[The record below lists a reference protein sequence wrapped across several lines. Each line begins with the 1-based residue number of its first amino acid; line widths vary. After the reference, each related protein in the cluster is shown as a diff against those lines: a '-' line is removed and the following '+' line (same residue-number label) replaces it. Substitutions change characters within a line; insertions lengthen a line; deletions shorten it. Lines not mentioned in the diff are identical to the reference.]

1 MLLIGGSE
9 WFDTDVF
16 FALSLGARVF
26 SGIGAACIFTVGY
39 AIPQSDYPEE
49 MNEILGLCE
58 FYSGLGLMVGPVVGS
73 SLFYLA
79 GFKGLFFSLAVLFLL
94 TAPLIYHWLGPDREY
109 KEGSMVE
116 EQPGLLCFRIIV
128 NAMALG
134 YSMAMIGFL
143 DTAIAPHLATYGV
156 NEEMVGVI
164 LACTDCAYTL
174 SSYILSKILKYLPL
188 LWVLSFGLL
197 LSSLAFYLMGP
208 WEYLFPQE
216 LSLVILGMACLSMG
230 LGVVL
235 VATLPGLV
243 EVAVTHLGIENSDK
257 LSDDLSGLATSFMS
271 LGEVAG
277 PLLGGLLVDLYGFN
291 DGAAIMGG
299 LGMTLLFFFLWVE
312 RKRVLN

>member
-1 MLLIGGSE
+1 MVLIGVSE
-9 WFDTDVF
+9 WFDTEVF
-16 FALSLGARVF
+16 FALCLLARVF
-26 SGIGAACIFTVGY
+26 SGLGAACIFTVGY

-73 SLFYLA
+73 SLFYFA
-79 GFKGLFFSLAVLFLL
+79 GFQGLFYSLAVVFLL
-94 TAPLIYHWLGPDREY
+94 TAPLIYKWLGPDRPY
-109 KEGSMVE
+109 KEGSIVE

-143 DTAIAPHLATYGV
+143 DTAIAPHLSTYGV
-156 NEEMVGVI
+156 REEIIGVI

-174 SSYILSKILKYLPL
+174 SSFTLSKVLKYLPL
-188 LWVLSFGLL
+188 LWVLAFGLL
-197 LSSLAFYLMGP
+197 VSSVAFYLMGP
-208 WEYLFPQE
+208 WEYLFPAE

-230 LGVVL
+230 LGVIL
-235 VATLPGLV
+235 VATLPALV
-243 EVAVTHLGIENSDK
+243 EVAVIHMGIENSDK

-271 LGEVAG
+271 LGEVVG
-277 PLLGGLLVDLYGFN
+277 PLLGGLMVDLYGFN

-299 LGMTLLFFFLWVE
+299 MGMALLLVFLWVE
-312 RKRVLN
+312 RKRI